1 MNPQPIT
8 LSGTLVRLEP
18 LTLAHAPDLLAALA
32 IDPDIWRYMREE
44 PPDTVAG
51 MEAVITA
58 RLADQTAGTT
68 VAFAQIDQASGRAV
82 GSTTYLN
89 ISRRDRGL
97 EIGNTWLGK
106 PWQRTGINT
115 EAKYLLL
122 RHAFEDLGAV
132 RVQLKTDGRNLQSQA
147 AIARVGAVRE
157 GVLRKHSLVRN
168 GFIRDSVMFSVIENE
183 WPAVK
188 SRLERLMEGMP
199 SSRRLH
205 QESSRISDPRI

>member
-1 MNPQPIT
+1 MDPKPVT
-8 LSGTLVRLEP
+8 LVGRSVRLEP
-18 LTLAHAPDLLAALA
+18 LVQAHASDLLAALA
-32 IDPDIWRYMREE
+32 HDPNIWRYMRED

-51 MEAVITA
+51 MEAVIAA
-58 RLADQTAGTT
+58 RLAEQNAGTM
-68 VAFAQIDQASGRAV
+68 VAFTQMDPLSGRAV

-89 ISRRDRGL
+89 ISRRDLGL

-106 PWQRTGINT
+106 PWQRTAINT

-122 RHAFEDLGAV
+122 RHAFEELGAV

-147 AIARVGAVRE
+147 AIARLGAVRE

-168 GFIRDSVMFSVIENE
+168 GFIRDSVMFSILDNE

-188 SRLERLMEGMP
+188 ARLEAMMTAYQKAE
-199 SSRRLH
+199 
-205 QESSRISDPRI
+205 

>member
-1 MNPQPIT
+1 MDPKPIT
-8 LSGTLVRLEP
+8 LVGGSVRLEP
-18 LTLAHAPDLLAALA
+18 LTLAHATDLLAALVV
-32 IDPDIWRYMREE
+32 DPEIWRYLREE

-51 MEAVITA
+51 MEAVIA
-58 RLADQTAGTT
+58 LRLAEQDTGSLI
-68 VAFAQIDQASGRAV
+68 AFAQIDQANGRAV

-97 EIGNTWLGK
+97 EIGHTWLGK
-106 PWQRTGINT
+106 PWQRTAINT

-147 AIARVGAVRE
+147 AIARLGAFRE

-168 GFIRDSVMFSVIENE
+168 GFIRDSVMFSILDDE

-188 SRLERLMEGMP
+188 ARLEAIMAAYQKGE
-199 SSRRLH
+199 
-205 QESSRISDPRI
+205 

>member
-1 MNPQPIT
+1 MDPKPIT
-8 LSGTLVRLEP
+8 LTGRFVRLEP
-18 LTLAHAPDLLAALA
+18 LTFAHAPDLLGALA

-51 MEAVITA
+51 MEAVIA
-58 RLADQTAGTT
+58 GRLTEQGAGTM
-68 VAFAQIDQASGRAV
+68 VAFAQIDQATGRAV

-122 RHAFEDLGAV
+122 RHAFEDLEAV

-147 AIARVGAVRE
+147 AIARLGAVRE

-168 GFIRDSVMFSVIENE
+168 GFIRDSVMFSILDTE
-183 WPAVK
+183 WPNVK
-188 SRLERLMEGMP
+188 AHLETLMAKKLSE
-199 SSRRLH
+199 
-205 QESSRISDPRI
+205 PRTER

>member
-1 MNPQPIT
+1 MDPKPIT
-8 LSGTLVRLEP
+8 LVGRCVRLEP
-18 LTLAHAPDLLAALA
+18 LTFAHASDLLAALA
-32 IDPDIWRYMREE
+32 IDQDIWRYLRED

-51 MEAVITA
+51 MEAVIAT
-58 RLADQTAGTT
+58 RLAEQDTGTLI
-68 VAFAQIDQASGRAV
+68 AFAQIDQASGRAV

-147 AIARVGAVRE
+147 AIARLGAVRE

-168 GFIRDSVMFSVIENE
+168 GFIRDSVMFSILDTE
-183 WPAVK
+183 WPDVK
-188 SRLERLMEGMP
+188 ARLRATMAE
-199 SSRRLH
+199 
-205 QESSRISDPRI
+205 

>member
-1 MNPQPIT
+1 MDPKPIT
-8 LSGTLVRLEP
+8 LTGRFVRLEP
-18 LTLAHAPDLLAALA
+18 LALAHASDLLAALA

-51 MEAVITA
+51 MEAVIQA
-58 RLADQTAGTT
+58 RLQAQAGGDT
-68 VAFAQIDQASGRAV
+68 VAFAQIDLASGKAV

-122 RHAFEDLGAV
+122 QHAFEELGAV

-147 AIARVGAVRE
+147 AIARIGAVRE
-157 GVLRKHSLVRN
+157 GVLRKHSLVRH
-168 GFIRDSVMFSVIENE
+168 GFIRDSVMFSVLDNE

-188 SRLERLMEGMP
+188 ARLEAMMATYQKRE
-199 SSRRLH
+199 
-205 QESSRISDPRI
+205 ES

>member
-1 MNPQPIT
+1 MDPKPIT
-8 LSGTLVRLEP
+8 LTGRFVRLEP
-18 LTLAHAPDLLAALA
+18 LALAHASDLLAALA

-51 MEAVITA
+51 MEAVIQA
-58 RLADQTAGTT
+58 RLQAQAGGDT
-68 VAFAQIDQASGRAV
+68 VAFAQIDLASGKAV

-122 RHAFEDLGAV
+122 QHAFEELGAV

-147 AIARVGAVRE
+147 AIAQIGAVRE
-157 GVLRKHSLVRN
+157 GVLRKHSLVRH
-168 GFIRDSVMFSVIENE
+168 GFIRDSVMFSVLDNE

-188 SRLERLMEGMP
+188 ARLEAMMATYQKRE
-199 SSRRLH
+199 
-205 QESSRISDPRI
+205 ES

>member
-1 MNPQPIT
+1 MNPQPVT
-8 LSGTLVRLEP
+8 LSGRHVRLEP
-18 LTLAHAPDLLAALA
+18 LTPSHAPDLLSALA

-44 PPDTVAG
+44 PPDTVAR
-51 MEAVITA
+51 MEAVIAA
-58 RLADQTAGTT
+58 RLAEQTAGTA
-68 VAFAQIDQASGRAV
+68 VAFAQMNQASGRAV

-89 ISRRDRGL
+89 ISPRDRGL

-122 RHAFEDLGAV
+122 RHAFEELRAV

-147 AIARVGAVRE
+147 AIARLGAVRE

-168 GFIRDSVMFSVIENE
+168 GYIRDSVMFSIIDDE

-188 SRLERLMEGMP
+188 VGLERMLSENQ
-199 SSRRLH
+199 S
-205 QESSRISDPRI
+205 